1 MITYCYALMAPDA
14 IGWRLNCVALMFID
28 SVVRGIGNAVYSS
41 NHSST
46 AHWELTLIQRNASS
60 NVYITFQHKGRK
72 TTKWRSQAINSN
84 GIVFIA
90 ERKTNWRI
98 LTDLVY
104 LHIYFITLNFYLWMA
119 RASPTAVSGRTNLAK
134 VTKQVEGGKGNK
146 QQNKTR
152 RIMHFVNKM
161 KISSNHTLVAV
172 VVLWLAIKWYL
183 VRFPR
188 W

>member
-1 MITYCYALMAPDA
+1 
-14 IGWRLNCVALMFID
+14 
-28 SVVRGIGNAVYSS
+28 
-41 NHSST
+41 
-46 AHWELTLIQRNASS
+46 
-60 NVYITFQHKGRK
+60 
-72 TTKWRSQAINSN
+72 
-84 GIVFIA
+84 
-90 ERKTNWRI
+90 
-98 LTDLVY
+98 
-104 LHIYFITLNFYLWMA
+104 MA
-119 RASPTAVSGRTNLAK
+119 RASPTAVSGTNLVK
-134 VTKQVEGGKGNK
+134 VTKQVEGGRGNK